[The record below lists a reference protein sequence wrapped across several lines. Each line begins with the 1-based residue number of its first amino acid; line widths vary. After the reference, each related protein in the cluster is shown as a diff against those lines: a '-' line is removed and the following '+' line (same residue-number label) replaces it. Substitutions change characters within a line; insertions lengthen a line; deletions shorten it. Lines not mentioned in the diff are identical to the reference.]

1 MNSLVVKHND
11 LINAKYNLN
20 LSEQKVLLYA
30 VSRIDTSKEQF
41 NIIEFDI
48 KEFTELLGKEET
60 KSKRYDEIRKI
71 VRSLRA
77 KEIILI
83 DDKGEEFYAGWLA
96 NVKIA
101 PKTGKIRLKFDDD
114 LIPYLLRLK
123 ERFTRY
129 ELKNVIYLESKYS
142 IRLYEMMKQVEYR
155 KHRQFTINEFKDIL
169 QLGDMYSRFY
179 DLEKRVIIPAI
190 EEINEQKETDIIID
204 YEVIR
209 KGRKIDGLLFK
220 VEPKDQDQKVYIEY
234 LKEFYNI
241 QDLKLKMGLQQ
252 ENFSAKQIM
261 SIYELAITKTQD
273 KFDPFEYVRL
283 NYIHVKA
290 KGSARNPYSYLMA
303 ALENDYGAA
312 AGQLRLF
319 DMI

>member
-11 LINAKYNLN
+11 LVNAKYNLN

-234 LKEFYNI
+234 LNEFYNI
-241 QDLKLKMGLQQ
+241 QDMKIKMGLSN
-252 ENFSAKQIM
+252 ENFNSKQIM
-261 SIYELAITKTQD
+261 SIYELAVEKVQD
-273 KFDPFEYVRL
+273 RFDVFEYVRL

-290 KGSARNPYSYLMA
+290 KGSARNIYSYLLSA
-303 ALENDYGAA
+303 IENDYGAA
-312 AGQLRLF
+312 VGQLILF
-319 DMI
+319 DMV